1 MQWSCI
7 SYPKVEYIV
16 ADKKKNEGEE
26 PKRHVGKLKWIIL
39 LVLLIALGSGGF
51 FAYQHFF
58 MSTAKTQDPATQ
70 GETAANTSADTGE
83 GTTADGE
90 PVPTQ
95 MFALPAFV
103 VNLADPLGRRYLK
116 ISLEIELKD
125 QAAVETTTKA
135 MPKIKD
141 GLLLL
146 LSSKAFA
153 DLSSM
158 EDKIVL
164 KNEIMSRLG
173 QILGKGKVLN
183 VYFTDF
189 IVQ

>member
-1 MQWSCI
+1 M
-7 SYPKVEYIV
+7 
-16 ADKKKNEGEE
+16 ADKKNEDGES
-26 PKRHVGKLKWIIL
+26 KKKGGKLKWVL
-39 LVLLIALGSGGF
+39 LLLLLIALGAGGF
-51 FAYQHFF
+51 FAYQHF
-58 MSTAKTQDPATQ
+58 MAGTKTPEPVVQ
-70 GETAANTSADTGE
+70 GETSADASADNGE
-83 GTTADGE
+83 VPAADGE

-95 MFALPAFV
+95 MLALPAFV

-116 ISLEIELKD
+116 ISLEIELKN
-125 QAAVETTTKA
+125 QAAVEVTTKA

-146 LSSKAFA
+146 LSSKTYA

-164 KNEIMSRLG
+164 KNEILSRLG
-173 QILGKGKVLN
+173 QIVGNGKVLN

-189 IVQ
+189 IIQ

>member
-1 MQWSCI
+1 MADSK
-7 SYPKVEYIV
+7 KV
-16 ADKKKNEGEE
+16 EGEE
-26 PKRHVGKLKWIIL
+26 PGKKGGKLKWIIL
-39 LVLLIALGSGGF
+39 LVLIIVLGAGGF

-58 MSTAKTQDPATQ
+58 MNKTKTQVPVAQ
-70 GETAANTSADTGE
+70 GETSEGTPADEGTSAE
-83 GTTADGE
+83 GKLG
-90 PVPTQ
+90 PTQ
-95 MFALPAFV
+95 MFTLPAFV

-116 ISLEIELKD
+116 LSLEIELKN
-125 QAAVETTTKA
+125 QAAVDATTKA

-146 LSSKAFA
+146 LSSKTFA

-158 EDKIVL
+158 ENKIVL

-173 QILGKGKVLN
+173 QILGSGNVLN